1 MFCDTDTF
9 DKFFHLLFFLL
20 FFLLAFRPCPFLLS
34 LSLSLLSSIS
44 EFWTLSGSLLLSL
57 VLVSSFM
64 MPPVTADM
72 LVMLDLENN
81 RSFSLNLR
89 FLLSGPTLDFVAV
102 RYLRQARNN
111 LEELPGWRTRISTAK
126 IIRGWEWHGQL
137 VRALTNI

>member
-89 FLLSGPTLDFVAV
+89 FLLSVPMFAFVAV
-102 RYLRQARNN
+102 R
-111 LEELPGWRTRISTAK
+111 
-126 IIRGWEWHGQL
+126 
-137 VRALTNI
+137 